1 MFLFGLAVNTHFK
14 EVCVTHFKEFADV
27 FVLVTGKEAEFV
39 FAKINGYGVRV
50 KFVVGFS
57 FQSKLGTYSKMIK
70 RDTAFPIR
78 ESGDLG
84 SQIMT
89 MLFHCFLL
97 LKDE

>member
-1 MFLFGLAVNTHFK
+1 MP
-14 EVCVTHFKEFADV
+14 HFKEFADV
-27 FVLVTGKEAEFV
+27 FVLVAGQKTEFV
-39 FAKINGYGVRV
+39 FAEINGYGVRV

-57 FQSKLGTYSKMIK
+57 FQSKLGTYSNMIK
-70 RDTAFPIR
+70 CDTAFPIR

-84 SQIMT
+84 GQIMT